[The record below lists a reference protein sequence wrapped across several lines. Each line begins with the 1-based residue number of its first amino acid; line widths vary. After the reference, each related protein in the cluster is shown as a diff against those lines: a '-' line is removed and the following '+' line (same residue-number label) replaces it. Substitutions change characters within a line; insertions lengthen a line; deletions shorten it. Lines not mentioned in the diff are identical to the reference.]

1 MDRYGAEGEG
11 VGTGAGGGV
20 GVTLGVGVAD
30 GDTLT
35 DGLAVMPSFV
45 SRAADTVA

>member
-11 VGTGAGGGV
+11 VGTGVGV
-20 GVTLGVGVAD
+20 GVTSGVGVAD